1 MPRVMTSTAEARR
14 ATVVD
19 SAIHVFAVRGYLGT
33 PIADVAEYAKISPAY
48 AFKLFSGKAQLF
60 VAALGECF
68 ARIEASLATGAEQA
82 PSTDPEAVLRAMGGA
97 YAELIADRDLLMLQV
112 HAMSAAD
119 VPEIRA
125 AMTRGIASL
134 TRFAQARSRATDEQV
149 QDFIATGQLCHLI
162 ATLGLDQ
169 VDQPW
174 ARTLNRGIRH
184 PSPSSPQPASTPQLR
199 GGDLS

>member
-1 MPRVMTSTAEARR
+1 MPRIETSTAEARR

-19 SAIHVFAVRGYLGT
+19 SAIRVFASRGYLGT
-33 PIADVAEYAKISPAY
+33 PIADVAEYARISPAY
-48 AFKLFSGKAQLF
+48 VFKLFSGKTQLF
-60 VAALGECF
+60 VAAMEECF
-68 ARIEASLATGAEQA
+68 ARIEDSLAVGAEKA
-82 PSTDPEAVLRAMGGA
+82 PSTEPQVVLSAMGGA

-119 VPEIRA
+119 VPEIRE
-125 AMTRGIASL
+125 AMTRGIARL
-134 TRFAQARSRATDEQV
+134 TRFAQARSRARDEQV
-149 QDFIATGQLCHLI
+149 QDFMATGQLCHLI

-169 VDQPW
+169 VDEPW

-184 PSPSSPQPASTPQLR
+184 PSDSLSAQLK